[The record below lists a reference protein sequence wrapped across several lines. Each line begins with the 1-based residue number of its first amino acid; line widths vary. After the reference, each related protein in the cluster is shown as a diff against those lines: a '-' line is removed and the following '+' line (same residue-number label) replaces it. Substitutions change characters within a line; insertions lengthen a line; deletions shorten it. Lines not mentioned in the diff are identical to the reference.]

1 MAASHNGHK
10 TNTPVALNPE
20 YWTFTKAQMDAL
32 CKTAKEGRK
41 TRKRIPLREKSK
53 KNE

>member
-10 TNTPVALNPE
+10 TNTPVALN
-20 YWTFTKAQMDAL
+20 TKAQMDAL